1 MPKKKTGFFRLIEIA
16 GAKKWWLFASMTL
29 AIIATIVQFVPVITV
44 YMIIVEL
51 ADHAADI
58 AKVNRDLLY
67 RLGFISLGSVAAF
80 GVLMYTAMMLSHIA
94 AFNILYEIRVR
105 IAEKLTKLSMGFFTH
120 KTSGEIKKIM
130 SEDVEKIELFV
141 AHHIPD
147 ISSAF
152 VFPLIMV
159 AYLFYMDWRLAIIA
173 IIPFPLGILIHF
185 AMMNG
190 ASRKIY
196 SKYHDSL
203 EAMNSAVV
211 EYVRGM
217 PVVKIFGTTMDSFRK
232 LKETIFAHRD
242 FALAVTKRYSNIYP
256 AFLGVAS
263 SSLLFI
269 IPAAIFILSRSNAQ
283 EQLIP
288 KILLFLIVGGGMFFP
303 LFKLMFV
310 SGYLWQISVGV
321 ERIDAILYNEE
332 IAEPAL
338 EKQPKGVSIEFDNV
352 SFAYEEATVLKNIS
366 FKAQPNTV
374 TALVGPSGAGKTT
387 VGLLVARFWDVGSG
401 SIRIG
406 GVDIREMKTTTLMN
420 YVSFVFQDGFLFYDT
435 IEENIRM
442 GNKTASKE
450 EVIEAAKA
458 AQCHDFIE
466 RLPDGYNTLVGEGGT
481 YLSGGEQQRVG
492 IARAILKNAPIVV
505 LDEATAYADPEN
517 EGKILEGIARLI
529 RDKTVIVIAHRL
541 STITDAHQILVI
553 DDGLI
558 VQKGTHGELAASDGL
573 YKSMWDTYSRSR
585 EWTME
590 QKETAGFRVGKSGF
604 AQQRAT
610 KGGV

>member
-1 MPKKKTGFFRLIEIA
+1 MPKKKTGLFRLIEIA
-16 GAKKWWLFASMTL
+16 GTKKWWLFASMSL
-29 AIIATIVQFVPVITV
+29 AIIATIVQFIPVITV

-51 ADHAADI
+51 AKHAADI
-58 AKVNRDLLY
+58 AQVDRGLLY

-80 GVLMYTAMMLSHIA
+80 GALLYTAMMLSHIA
-94 AFNILYEIRVR
+94 AFNILYEIRVK

-120 KTSGEIKKIM
+120 KASGEIKKIM

-147 ISSAF
+147 ISSAV

-159 AYLFYMDWRLAIIA
+159 AYLFYVNWQLAIVA

-185 AMMNG
+185 AMMTG
-190 ASRKIY
+190 TSRKLY
-196 SKYHDSL
+196 SKYHDTL
-203 EAMNSAVV
+203 EAMNGTVV

-217 PVVKIFGTTMDSFRK
+217 PVVKIFGATVDSFRK
-232 LKETIFAHRD
+232 LKETVFGYRD
-242 FALAVTKRYSNIYP
+242 FSLAVTKRYSNIYP

-263 SSLLFI
+263 ASLIFI
-269 IPAAIFILSRSNAQ
+269 IPVAIFMLSRNGAQ
-283 EQLIP
+283 EELIP
-288 KILLFLIVGGGMFFP
+288 KVLLFLIVGGGMFFP

-321 ERIDAILYNEE
+321 ERIDAILYSEE
-332 IAEPAL
+332 VEETDS
-338 EKQPKGVSIEFDNV
+338 EKQPRDVSIEFDNV

-366 FKAQPNTV
+366 FRSQPNTV

-387 VGLLVARFWDVGSG
+387 VGLLIARFWDVGSG

-406 GVDIREMKTTTLMN
+406 GVDIRDMKTTTLMN

-435 IEENIRM
+435 MEENIRM
-442 GNKTASKE
+442 GNKAASKE

-466 RLPDGYNTLVGEGGT
+466 KLPKGYDTLVGEGGT

-517 EGKILEGIARLI
+517 EGKILQGIARLI
-529 RDKTVIVIAHRL
+529 KDKTVIVIAHRL
-541 STITDAHQILVI
+541 STITDADQILAI

-558 VQKGTHGELAASDGL
+558 VQRGTHSELAASDGL
-573 YKSMWDTYSRSR
+573 YESMWDTYSRSR
-585 EWTME
+585 EWTMD
-590 QKETAGFRVGKSGF
+590 QKESAKVKE
-604 AQQRAT
+604 A
-610 KGGV
+610 